1 MQYQITHGDLSLVLA
16 LSRGRTLAK
25 AAELLQVDVST
36 VFRALRKLE
45 ANLEVALFEKNRRG
59 YTPTQGGQALAEQ
72 AERAEQALE
81 TARIALTL
89 GEKTISGTVRLTCTD
104 AVLRSL
110 LIPVLSELMTRYP
123 AISLELATSNAFASL
138 SRRDA
143 DIALRLSNA
152 PPEHLAGRRLS
163 KSSYFV
169 CGHPSYQALYQQAP
183 TELAWIAPDD
193 SLSDHVSV
201 AWRLQAHP
209 SVVPRY
215 RCSSI
220 SAVGSLV
227 GAGLGVAALP
237 DFLISSLDGTERLS
251 GPLEGCDTDIWL
263 LTRPD
268 SLSLRSVQV
277 FFNELAELL
286 RARLMGNE
294 CSQGLDR

>member
-1 MQYQITHGDLSLVLA
+1 MQYQISHADLCLVLA
-16 LSRGRTLAK
+16 LARGRTLAK

-36 VFRALRKLE
+36 VYRAIRKLE

-59 YTPTQGGQALAEQ
+59 YTPTQSGQALSEQ

-81 TARIALTL
+81 TARIALMH
-89 GEKTISGTVRLTCTD
+89 GENVISGTVRLTCTD

-110 LIPVLSELMTRYP
+110 FIPTLSELMTRFP

-143 DIALRLSNA
+143 DIALRLTNS
-152 PPEHLAGRRLS
+152 PPEHLVGRRLG
-163 KSSYFV
+163 KSSYYV
-169 CGHPSYQALYQQAP
+169 CGQPDYRTIYQQAP

-201 AWRLQAHP
+201 TWHRQAHP
-209 SVVPRY
+209 SAIPRY

-220 SAVGSLV
+220 SSVGSLV
-227 GAGLGVAALP
+227 SAGLGVAALP
-237 DFLISSLDGTERLS
+237 DFLISSMVGIERLS
-251 GPLEGCDTDIWL
+251 DALEGCDTDIWL

-268 SLSLRSVQV
+268 SLSLRSVHV
-277 FFNELAELL
+277 FFNEMAEQI
-286 RARLMGNE
+286 RTRLNAYG
-294 CSQGLDR
+294 CV